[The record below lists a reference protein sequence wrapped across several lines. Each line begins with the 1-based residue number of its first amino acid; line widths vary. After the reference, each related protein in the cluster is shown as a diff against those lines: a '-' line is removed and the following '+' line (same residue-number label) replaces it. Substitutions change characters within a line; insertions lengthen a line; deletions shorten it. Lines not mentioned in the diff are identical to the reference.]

1 MIDDY
6 LTHTATWR
14 IPGGYNQYN
23 EPEDPVDTEIRGRWE
38 GHRNLVR
45 DAQGNQVVSE
55 GKFYT
60 TALIDTGHSLL
71 FPDGS
76 EWPVI
81 NVSEM
86 SGLDGKASHREL
98 AL

>member
-1 MIDDY
+1 MIDSY

-14 IPGGYNQYN
+14 KPGGYNDAA
-23 EPEDPVDTEIRGRWE
+23 EPVDPIDAEIRGRWE
-38 GHRNLVR
+38 GRRALVR
-45 DAQGNQVVSE
+45 NAQGNQVVSE

-60 TALIDTGHSLL
+60 TAPVDTGHSLV
-71 FPDGS
+71 FADGS

-86 SGLDGKASHREL
+86 SGLDGRFSHREL

>member
-1 MIDDY
+1 MIAEY
-6 LTHTATWR
+6 LTHAATWR
-14 IPGGYNQYN
+14 RVTATNAYG
-23 EPEDPVDTEIRGRWE
+23 EPTYEDTQIAVFWE
-38 GHRNLVR
+38 GRRNLVR
-45 DAQGNQVVSE
+45 DAQGQQVVSE
-55 GKFYT
+55 GKVYT
-60 TALIDTGHSLL
+60 TALVDTGDALI
-71 FPDGS
+71 FADGS